1 MKNKLL
7 FVLVPLLLLIM
18 IALLFYFNQGNG
30 VGEETIKIGV
40 VLPLTGNHA
49 DQGEASQNAIQLAV
63 EKVNSQEGI
72 NGKKLEPIFE
82 NSECEAQKAVTAINK
97 LVNIDGVKFVI
108 GDICSSATLAI
119 IPIAEENKVLLLNAG
134 TTSSAVRDAGDYVF
148 RFWFSGEAM
157 GRMIAEKANE
167 MGIKKVAIIY
177 LNNDFGDS
185 LEKDF
190 SQRFEEL
197 GGTVVS
203 KQGVETTNNDFR
215 TELTNAE
222 EKEIQYHIFDKLVEK
237 FDDWERD
244 DRQWKA
250 KVYYEF
256 HSNNCED
263 ATRKSNR
270 KKSSHRF
277 DFIIYA
283 NETNNFL
290 LSIVA
295 EIKLIGAKTIH
306 DFIKQATNI
315 EGHTVWYDIDKINTH
330 INGNQEIKVRSGAI
344 IVFTNISVKEYQE
357 VLANTFKQQ
366 LGEYIRMFV
375 IGNDG
380 LIQIN

>member
-222 EKEIQYHIFDKLVEK
+222 EKEP
-237 FDDWERD
+237 
-244 DRQWKA
+244 
-250 KVYYEF
+250 
-256 HSNNCED
+256 D
-263 ATRKSNR
+263 A
-270 KKSSHRF
+270 
-277 DFIIYA
+277 Y
-283 NETNNFL
+283 FL
-290 LSIVA
+290 ALYQDTLLLA
-295 EIKLIGAKTIH
+295 L
-306 DFIKQATNI
+306 KQMK
-315 EGHTVWYDIDKINTH
+315 ELGINK
-330 INGNQEIKVRSGAI
+330 Q
-344 IVFTNISVKEYQE
+344 VFTHGGIAGSALTLEGGQE
-357 VLANTFKQQ
+357 VLEGVLAAFAAESSQEFAKEFSTRFEKKPGVTADAAYDTVMVLAKVLREKGTDVEQVKQG
-366 LGEYIRMFV
+366 LYNVKDYEGVSGKISVDSYGETNRPLAIYR
-375 IGNDG
+375 
-380 LIQIN
+380 IQNGAMVTVK

>member
-1 MKNKLL
+1 MNQKRKWRDGIYYTIDKLREDIENGQTEWNQFHDYYKQVKPNDDVL
-7 FVLVPLLLLIM
+7 IKTCEDDNLVFSSVIAARATVKKVPANYNDTFVLE
-18 IALLFYFNQGNG
+18 FNKEQSKRLVQNPIPFKTEFLKKPNEVLGG
-30 VGEETIKIGV
+30 KTI
-40 VLPLTGNHA
+40 LPLVDDIQHFLKTESITNPETEKTNT
-49 DQGEASQNAIQLAV
+49 QSQPKQN
-63 EKVNSQEGI
+63 
-72 NGKKLEPIFE
+72 LE
-82 NSECEAQKAVTAINK
+82 
-97 LVNIDGVKFVI
+97 
-108 GDICSSATLAI
+108 
-119 IPIAEENKVLLLNAG
+119 
-134 TTSSAVRDAGDYVF
+134 
-148 RFWFSGEAM
+148 
-157 GRMIAEKANE
+157 
-167 MGIKKVAIIY
+167 
-177 LNNDFGDS
+177 NDFINLNSDW
-185 LEKDF
+185 EKFTAALNDF
-190 SQRFEEL
+190 SLKFAQHAYHY
-197 GGTVVS
+197 
-203 KQGVETTNNDFR
+203 
-215 TELTNAE
+215 TNAE